1 MATATVIRH
10 GEALRKST
18 EITRTLRRM
27 YRPEVSMIAPADV
40 IAVLHEAGV
49 RFVLMGNYGITGWRG
64 EARAT
69 EDVDILVRTRDHRKA
84 VRAIQD
90 AFPQLQVVDL
100 QVVDYP
106 VVTRFLDP
114 VTKAPLIG
122 LMKPNQPLFKVAFRQ
137 TILDAEGYLIP
148 NLEFALACK
157 FAAMV
162 SPNRADEKKFLDAAD
177 FTSIVRKNLAAI
189 RQDRLRRLG
198 EKVYPGG
205 GAEIIGLV
213 EDIKAGRR
221 IVF

>member
-18 EITRTLRRM
+18 EITRTLRKM
-27 YRPEVSMIAPADV
+27 YWPEVSMVAPAV
-40 IAVLHEAGV
+40 IISVLNDAGV
-49 RFVLMGNYGITGWRG
+49 RFILMGNYGIGGWRS
-64 EARAT
+64 EPRAT
-69 EDVDILVRTRDHRKA
+69 QDVDFLVRARDHRKA

-90 AFPQLQVVDL
+90 AFPQL

-137 TILDAEGYLIP
+137 TVLDAEGYLIP

>member
-1 MATATVIRH
+1 MATLVYPHH
-10 GEALRKST
+10 GEALRKSA

-27 YRPEVSMIAPADV
+27 YWPEVSMVAPAD
-40 IAVLHEAGV
+40 IIPVLHESGV
-49 RFVLMGNYGITGWRG
+49 RFILMGNYGISGWRS
-64 EARAT
+64 EPRAT
-69 EDVDILVRTRDHRKA
+69 EDVDFLVRTRDHRKA
-84 VRAIQD
+84 VRALQN
-90 AFPQLQVVDL
+90 AFPQLQVM
-100 QVVDYP
+100 DYP

-114 VTKAPLIG
+114 VTRTPLID
-122 LMKPNQPLFKVAFRQ
+122 LMKPNLPLFKVAFRQ

-177 FTSIVRKNLAAI
+177 FTSIARKNLPAI
-189 RQDRLRRLG
+189 RQARLRRLG
-198 EKVYPGG
+198 ERVYSGG